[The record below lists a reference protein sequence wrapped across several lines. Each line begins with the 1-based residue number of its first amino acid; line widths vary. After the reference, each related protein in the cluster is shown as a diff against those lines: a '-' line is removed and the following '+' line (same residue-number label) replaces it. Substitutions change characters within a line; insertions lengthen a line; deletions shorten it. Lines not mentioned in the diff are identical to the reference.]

1 MLLYCSAKLTL
12 FSHSGNGS
20 ISPIAHYRDKPDA
33 PIHRT
38 LYTSGLNQLGRVYDH
53 LIYTN

>member
-38 LYTSGLNQLGRVYDH
+38 LYTNGLNQLGRVYDH